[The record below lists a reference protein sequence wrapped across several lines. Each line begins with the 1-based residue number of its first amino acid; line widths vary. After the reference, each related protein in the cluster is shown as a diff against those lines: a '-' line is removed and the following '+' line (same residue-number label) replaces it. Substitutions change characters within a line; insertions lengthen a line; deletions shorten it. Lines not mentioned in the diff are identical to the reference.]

1 MLTDL
6 KPKFKGATGATTLK
20 APTASIL
27 DDFAVGNNN
36 EFEEIPATA
45 AIRKV
50 SNANGAG
57 ASLVKRAVQEANH
70 PQVKKVITLDR
81 SAASQPESSISSS
94 GVRDIESRLKKRSA
108 EHEGRD
114 LESMIR
120 EKKKDHQ

>member
-1 MLTDL
+1 MLTEL
-6 KPKFKGATGATTLK
+6 KPKFKGSATTLK
-20 APTASIL
+20 PTASASIL
-27 DDFAVGNNN
+27 DDFAVSNNN
-36 EFEEIPATA
+36 EFDETPATA

-57 ASLVKRAVQEANH
+57 GASLVKRAVQEANH
-70 PQVKKVITLDR
+70 QQVKKVITLDR
-81 SAASQPESSISSS
+81 SAASQPESSSSS

>member
-1 MLTDL
+1 MLTEL
-6 KPKFKGATGATTLK
+6 KPKFKGTPTTTQK
-20 APTASIL
+20 TPASANIL
-27 DDFAVGNNN
+27 DDFAVSNNN
-36 EFEEIPATA
+36 EFDETPTTA

-57 ASLVKRAVQEANH
+57 ASLVKKAVQEANH
-70 PQVKKVITLDR
+70 QQVKKVITLDR
-81 SAASQPESSISSS
+81 SAASQPESSSSS